1 LRRAPAPAL
10 LVAALLTLPA
20 CGPKAITVGS
30 RPFPAARPVFTD
42 LSGTAR
48 ADLPEAREPARL
60 VLLDFP
66 WCPACAD
73 AWKAL
78 RAASA
83 QLPPGSARVY
93 RVLFDRETGFT
104 SEGKR
109 EAAPLRSPSL
119 AESENPVSA
128 GGIAV
133 TSLTALPGPFGEE
146 FRATQVPVLL
156 LLEPDGTVARRWI
169 GYSSGM
175 AAEVATEVRKRAR
188 PPSPLPPG
196 K

>member
-10 LVAALLTLPA
+10 LVAALLTTAA

-30 RPFPAARPVFTD
+30 RPFPAERPVFTD
-42 LSGTAR
+42 LSGTPR
-48 ADLPEAREPARL
+48 ADLPEAREPARM

-73 AWKAL
+73 TWKAL

-93 RVLFDRETGFT
+93 RVLFERETEMT
-104 SEGKR
+104 AAGKR
-109 EAAPLRSPSL
+109 EAAPLRSSPL
-119 AESENPVSA
+119 AESENPGSA
-128 GGIAV
+128 EGIAV
-133 TSLTALPGPFGEE
+133 TSLTALPGPFQEA

-156 LLEPDGTVARRWI
+156 LLESDGTVARRWI

-175 AAEVATEVRKRAR
+175 ASEVALEVRKRAR